1 MQAVYELSHKYI
13 ELPEY
18 KKHSCVNINTFVP
31 LLKVS
36 KAEEEEGL
44 SDQKLEQIKINK
56 RKRRRYTNSFF
67 NADNLVIGVDQGPTL
82 MFFENR
88 EKNHQQTQLS
98 KLVKPES
105 MSNINNWSGEKGKQG
120 GFNRGS
126 LQH

>member
-1 MQAVYELSHKYI
+1 MYELSNKYI

-18 KKHSCVNINTFVP
+18 KKYSCININACIP
-31 LLKVS
+31 LIKVS

-44 SDQKLEQIKINK
+44 SDQKLDAMKINK

-67 NADNLVIGVDQGPTL
+67 NADNLIVGADLGPT
-82 MFFENR
+82 MIYFENR
-88 EKNHQQTQLS
+88 EKHHQQSQLS
-98 KLVKPES
+98 KLIKPDS
-105 MSNINNWSGEKGKQG
+105 MSNINNWSAEKGKNPN